1 MSKIARLPIILPQ
14 SVSLSIV
21 DGNNQIKISSGN
33 NAVLYPF
40 NPIVEMVK
48 DGQNVSFKLKVE
60 SRDRTSRSIVGTL
73 HASVTRAITDIQNR
87 FVAKIQLKG
96 VGYKAVFANGILTLS
111 LGFSHLVKIAIP
123 TDLDVKVQQNANI
136 EVSGFDRRVVMALAI
151 TIRNLRKPEPYKG
164 KGVFVNDEKIT
175 IKEGKKK

>member
-14 SVSLSIV
+14 SVNLSIL
-21 DGNNQIKISSGN
+21 DGSNKIQISSGAN
-33 NAVLYPF
+33 SVVYPF
-40 NPIVEMVK
+40 NPIVEMLK
-48 DGQNVSFKLKVE
+48 EGQVVNFKLKVE
-60 SRDRTSRSIVGTL
+60 SRDRTARSIVGTL
-73 HASVTRAITDIQNR
+73 HASIKRAIVDIQNK

-111 LGFSHLVKIAIP
+111 LGFSHVVKIATPKEIE
-123 TDLDVKVQQNANI
+123 VKVQQNTNI
-136 EVSGFDRRVVMALAI
+136 EIIGLDRRVVMALAT

-164 KGVFVNDEKIT
+164 KGVFVNDEIIT